1 MNVEM
6 NIRGVMFNLAFES
19 LSFAEEALKGLVF
32 TEKIEEITVIGVM
45 LT

>member
-1 MNVEM
+1 MHA
-6 NIRGVMFNLAFES
+6 RGVMFNLA
-19 LSFAEEALKGLVF
+19 LKDLNF